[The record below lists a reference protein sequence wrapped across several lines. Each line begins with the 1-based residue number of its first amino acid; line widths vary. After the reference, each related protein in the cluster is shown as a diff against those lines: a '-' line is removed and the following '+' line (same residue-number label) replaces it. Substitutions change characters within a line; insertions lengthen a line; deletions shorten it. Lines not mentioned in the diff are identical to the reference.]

1 MEGISTSE
9 KDAFDNNKVAFLL
22 QIPVI
27 FRIFASRMNIT
38 KIKTKIG
45 EFGVPVTTKLEAIVE
60 RMRSEDTKATADRI
74 RAITMRS
81 RLAMAEGAPRFHI
94 ADCDRLPYLVFSA
107 TFGKSGFS
115 KPNGFTG
122 LVMLSIP
129 CPQGSRQVAEM
140 RRRVSQIPYTLLAFA
155 GVSGITLKVIV
166 RCDYQKPK
174 ELDQDEYTSYLR
186 DAHESAARLY
196 TSLAMCDLLVGEQ
209 TLVRGCRMSYDP
221 QLHYNPQALPM
232 PVVRAET
239 PDPLQPY
246 EGTEADEQ
254 GTVIWYPGYEE
265 RERIELEFQTC
276 LSKAIDER
284 GDDAEQCLMTLAG
297 YCQKAGLAE
306 EGCIVRASWMAP
318 LKPLGLDVIRRVF
331 RNTYKKP
338 YNGKPFSQMNEKE
351 RIMRSIEDFL
361 NRRYEL
367 RYNVVKGI
375 TEFRPNDLRFKQWK
389 PLSDRE
395 MKSLVVEEMKE
406 GGESWM
412 NDIRTYIESAHVQDY
427 NPIHEFLAGCG
438 KWDGKHDYIED
449 FARRLPTNYAHWPK
463 YFHRWFLAMVA
474 QALNLNKDYG
484 NSMVPLL
491 IGEQGYLK
499 TQFCNH
505 ILPEPMREYYMKDI
519 KMDNAEQ
526 VERVLGR
533 MWLVNIDEYDSKTQR
548 EQAKIKRLLTEKEV
562 QTRKMRSDQ
571 YTLTPR
577 LCSFIAT
584 TNDQTPLPSGDG
596 TRRYLCVEVTKRV
609 DMSGQIPYKQMY
621 AQAVAELR
629 NPDCIYWFTS
639 DDEQE
644 IQRHNAQYQQ
654 ESAPE
659 LVLQQ
664 LFEPVALHRKE
675 HFWTTTAIQQEMKNH
690 LKAEDVP
697 NLTNL
702 GIAIKKLKWPR
713 GSIKGIRGYY
723 LKAKRKQG

>member
-1 MEGISTSE
+1 M
-9 KDAFDNNKVAFLL
+9 K
-22 QIPVI
+22 
-27 FRIFASRMNIT
+27 IT
-38 KIKTKIG
+38 KIRTRMG
-45 EFGVPVTTKLEAIVE
+45 EFGSPVSTEISAIVE
-60 RMRSEDTKATADRI
+60 QMRSQTTKEVAARIAATALQQ
-74 RAITMRS
+74 
-81 RLAMAEGAPRFHI
+81 RLAIQQGAPRFHLK
-94 ADCDRLPYLVFSA
+94 DSDRLPYLVFST
-107 TFGKSGFS
+107 TFGKSGLS
-115 KPNGFTG
+115 KPIGFTG
-122 LVMLSIP
+122 LVMLNIP
-129 CPQGSRQVAEM
+129 CPQGIQQVAEM
-140 RRRVSQIPYTLLAFA
+140 RRRVSQIPYTQLAFA
-155 GVSGITLKVIV
+155 GVSGVTLKVVV
-166 RCDYQKPK
+166 RCDYKKPAK
-174 ELDQDEYTSYLR
+174 LDQDDYLSYLR

-209 TLVRGCRMSYDP
+209 TVTRGCRMSYDP
-221 QLHYNPQALPM
+221 QLHYNPNALPM

-246 EGTEADEQ
+246 EGTKADDQ
-254 GTVIWYPGYEE
+254 GCVIWYPDYEE
-265 RERIELEFQTC
+265 RERIEMEFQVC
-276 LSKAIDER
+276 LSKAIDAC
-284 GDDAEQCLMTLAG
+284 GDNAEQCLMTLAG

-306 EGCIVRASWMAP
+306 EGCIVRAQWMAP
-318 LKPLGLDVIRRVF
+318 FKSLDKDVIRRAF

-338 YNGKPFSQMNEKE
+338 YNGKVFSQMNEKE

-361 NRRYEL
+361 SRRYEL
-367 RYNVVKGI
+367 RYNLVKGI

-389 PLSDRE
+389 PLTDRE

-412 NDIRTYIESAHVQDY
+412 NDIRTYIESAHIRDY

-438 KWDGKHDYIED
+438 NWDGKHDYIED
-449 FARRLPTNYAHWPK
+449 FARRLPTNYADWPK

-474 QALNLNKDYG
+474 QALNINKDYG
-484 NSMVPLL
+484 NSMVPML

-505 ILPEPMREYYMKDI
+505 ILPESMREYYMKDI

-584 TNDQTPLPSGDG
+584 TNDPTPLPSGDG
-596 TRRYLCVEVTKRV
+596 TRRYLCVEVTKKV
-609 DMSGQIPYKQMY
+609 DMSGQIPYKQMF

-639 DDEQE
+639 DDERE
-644 IQRHNAQYQQ
+644 IQQHNSQYQQ

-659 LVLQQ
+659 LVLSQI
-664 LFEPVALHRKE
+664 FEPVTQHSRDC
-675 HFWTTTAIQQEMKNH
+675 FWTTTAIQEELGNH
-690 LKAEDVP
+690 LKAADVP

-702 GIAIKKLKWPR
+702 GLAIKKLRWQRCKH
-713 GSIKGIRGYY
+713 KNDRGYY
-723 LKAKRKQG
+723 LRLRKRKE